1 MSWCTLN
8 HRTYRGVSELTGAFL
23 SQLCLSFPLD
33 LLNDFLVLL
42 LQRHKRRED
51 DKTVVA
57 EKKQNNNTSMMSNIL
72 TAPMQ

>member
-8 HRTYRGVSELTGAFL
+8 HRTYRGVSELTGTFL
-23 SQLCLSFPLD
+23 SQLCLSLPLD

>member
-1 MSWCTLN
+1 MHVMVYTYN
-8 HRTYRGVSELTGAFL
+8 HRTYRGVSELTGTFL
-23 SQLCLSFPLD
+23 SQLCLSLPLD

-57 EKKQNNNTSMMSNIL
+57 EKKTQNRTTTPL
-72 TAPMQ
+72 